1 MIRVDTDFL
10 DSIPGYAELFMIP
23 DNGAEFPAY
32 LTGIL
37 SRLESGTYGLPVP
50 KHEMSIDREYIRMA
64 LAETRKLENL
74 IREYF
79 LEMKTETCI
88 RLIDRVFKRLIV
100 PFSGEPLKGLQVMGV
115 LETRAL
121 EFRKVI
127 FLSMNEGIFPHQ
139 SYDNTFIPYNIRR
152 AFGLPTINEHESIYS
167 YHFFRLLRKPE
178 RGWFLYNST
187 AQGLNTGEMSRYL
200 IQMKYEEAYGPEF
213 RTMRITVGRSR
224 IIPETLERLPGHMR
238 ALLDRYESSGGG
250 DRFFSPSAVNTWLNC
265 RMKFYYKYVC
275 GIPEEEKLDRDID
288 QRRFGNILHDVMKR
302 LYEPLVGEANPA
314 EKLRQIASDSD
325 LIQKTVRKAA
335 SVEMKWSEETILEG
349 KGVIILDVLER
360 YVRDVLR
367 FDLKSVNLSI
377 SHLENRFAR
386 VLDVPTTSG
395 NVRIQLGGVID
406 RVDIS
411 GGVMRVVDYKT
422 GTPKTES
429 VRIEDLFD
437 ETREK
442 RSDAVLQTL
451 LYCSVLSDTYRDV
464 VINPA
469 IFWVQQISSPDFNP
483 SSYLAES
490 GTMAPDLKAWKEVM
504 DRFDSGLSST
514 IAKIFAPDEPF
525 KMTEFN
531 RRCTNCPF
539 IRLCRR

>member
-1 MIRVDTDFL
+1 MQ
-10 DSIPGYAELFMIP
+10 
-23 DNGAEFPAY
+23 
-32 LTGIL
+32 
-37 SRLESGTYGLPVP
+37 
-50 KHEMSIDREYIRMA
+50 A
-64 LAETRKLENL
+64 L
-74 IREYF
+74 
-79 LEMKTETCI
+79 
-88 RLIDRVFKRLIV
+88 
-100 PFSGEPLKGLQVMGV
+100 
-115 LETRAL
+115 
-121 EFRKVI
+121 
-127 FLSMNEGIFPHQ
+127 
-139 SYDNTFIPYNIRR
+139 
-152 AFGLPTINEHESIYS
+152 
-167 YHFFRLLRKPE
+167 
-178 RGWFLYNST
+178 
-187 AQGLNTGEMSRYL
+187 
-200 IQMKYEEAYGPEF
+200 
-213 RTMRITVGRSR
+213 
-224 IIPETLERLPGHMR
+224 LER
-238 ALLDRYESSGGG
+238 YEVSGGG
-250 DRFFSPSAVNTWLNC
+250 DRFFSPSAINTWLNC

-314 EKLRQIASDSD
+314 EKLRLIATDGD

-367 FDLKSVNLSI
+367 FDLKSVNLTI

-386 VLDVPTTSG
+386 MLDVSTASG

-411 GGVMRVVDYKT
+411 GGVVRVVDYKT
-422 GTPKTES
+422 GTPKIES
-429 VRIEDLFD
+429 VQVDDLFD

-451 LYCSVLSDTYRDV
+451 LYCSVLSDSHREV

-483 SSYLAES
+483 SSYLTEF
-490 GTMAPDLKAWKEVM
+490 GIEAPELKTWNEVM

-514 IAKIFAPDEPF
+514 LAKIFSPDEPF
-525 KMTEFN
+525 RMTEFN
-531 RRCTNCPF
+531 RRCTWCPF